1 MKIILNIMCLLFL
14 INTFFTDAV
23 AVAEDLVET
32 NLNRL
37 KAINACVRCYMGGVN
52 LQGAILHR
60 TNLKQVKLIGA
71 GLRWAYF
78 SGVNLG
84 RANLS
89 SANLRDAWLSETNL
103 HGVNLKKAYLSEGN
117 LS

>member
-1 MKIILNIMCLLFL
+1 M
-14 INTFFTDAV
+14 

-37 KAINACVRCYMGGVN
+37 KAINACARCYMGGVN

-71 GLRWAYF
+71 DLRWAYF
-78 SGVNLG
+78 SRVNLG
-84 RANLS
+84 RAKLS

-117 LS
+117 LR

>member
-23 AVAEDLVET
+23 AVAEDPVKT

-60 TNLKQVKLIGA
+60 TNLKQVKLIG
-71 GLRWAYF
+71 GDLRWAYF

-84 RANLS
+84 RVNPS

-103 HGVNLKKAYLSEGN
+103 HGANLKKRHIRLKKI
-117 LS
+117 

>member
-23 AVAEDLVET
+23 AVAEDPVKT

-52 LQGAILHR
+52 LQGAILHK
-60 TNLKQVKLIGA
+60 TNLKGIKLIGA
-71 GLRWAYF
+71 DLRWAYF
-78 SGVNLG
+78 SEVNLG
-84 RANLS
+84 PANLS
-89 SANLRDAWLSETNL
+89 SANSRDAWLSETNL
-103 HGVNLKKAYLSEGN
+103 HGANLKKRHIRLKKI
-117 LS
+117 